1 MANGRIT
8 PHPDTSLKQR
18 AFSGPALE
26 DSTRSWMLLTH
37 PYATSPLP
45 REIKMQAPKCQGT
58 RSRPLPVT
66 APPRPRPPGLGTLFV
81 SARCPF
87 LPVNLSSPVL
97 TRSVKISLAFSCVCS
112 GRRRHDISSTI
123 FRKPTHFKSFEIP
136 SFSILR
142 IEQRAS
148 NTELHYNYK
157 CVS

>member
-1 MANGRIT
+1 MHRGCGSGNMEWLYFYFYQATKLGPVILCWILQLWIFPNYRVSINPDRWHKLGIPMANGRIT

-58 RSRPLPVT
+58 RSRPPPAT
-66 APPRPRPPGLGTLFV
+66 APPRPRPPGLGTLFG

-97 TRSVKISLAFSCVCS
+97 TRF
-112 GRRRHDISSTI
+112 
-123 FRKPTHFKSFEIP
+123 P
-136 SFSILR
+136 
-142 IEQRAS
+142 
-148 NTELHYNYK
+148 
-157 CVS
+157 